1 MYFFSVLLINS
12 IINVIIDNRIGVIL
26 VDFIITFFRDVLD
39 GPLYTVV
46 SLICGI
52 LICSCIGYL
61 GEQYLKKKESEKEYN
76 ETHATVSEDVS
87 SNVTAVSGEVS
98 QSKQ

>member
-1 MYFFSVLLINS
+1 M
-12 IINVIIDNRIGVIL
+12 
-26 VDFIITFFRDVLD
+26 DFIITFFRDVLD

-76 ETHATVSEDVS
+76 DTHAVISDTNSNNVNTVQ
-87 SNVTAVSGEVS
+87 SNVQPSAQSSVPQNVQAAVQPNVGNT
-98 QSKQ
+98 Q